1 MKRKYLLRKA
11 KGEGRD
17 IGKKTVEYRTDKDEK
32 NRKEITGSQGWNLF
46 CSVTLLK
53 AVSWIYF
60 LSPVVKFSLTQIYM
74 EVDID
79 NLSTITTL

>member
-1 MKRKYLLRKA
+1 MREGTLARKQWNREQIKMRRTGRKSRVLTA
-11 KGEGRD
+11 G
-17 IGKKTVEYRTDKDEK
+17 IY
-32 NRKEITGSQGWNLF
+32 
-46 CSVTLLK
+46 CSMTLLK